1 MAKSTWTQSNFNGGE
16 WSPLAYGRFDLAK
29 FKNGLALCQ
38 NYIPTQQGGL
48 TRRPGFAFIAQ
59 VKDSTYA
66 PRLQPF
72 EFSITQ
78 AYVLEV
84 GNTYVRIFANGAP
97 LLNTGVPV
105 EVVTPYLTAELWGMS
120 FAQSADTLYIAH
132 ANHPPAKLQR
142 AGALAWTYTPISLLD
157 GPSLPVNVTA
167 TTLTPSGTQAVATC
181 TESGGG
187 VQNTI
192 SISNQGMGYDSANPP
207 AISFTGGAGA
217 NAAATATVVN
227 GAITAIT
234 VTNPGTGY
242 TSNPTVVIAPP
253 IITSGT
259 SIVTASSVV
268 GINATTGNTGTG
280 FRSTDAGRT
289 LRLKC
294 GGVWLWGTILSVTD
308 TTHVLWTI
316 APPIGSQLPTTAT
329 ATANVSGGSV
339 FSVTVTNGGSGY
351 GAQPPSLTFGGPGS
365 GAVAY
370 ANLTNGV
377 VTSVTISV
385 TGTGYSSAPVI
396 TIAAPTALVP
406 ATTTFWCLGIYNA
419 TDGYPSIVTFHQSRL
434 VWGGAANSPGRFDG
448 SNSGDYENQAPTN
461 LDGTVVDSN
470 AISFDLNAGAVNA
483 IQWMSSDAQGLLV
496 GTAGGEWIVAPTG
509 GTGAAITPSNV
520 NAQYLGNYGSAQ
532 IPSLRIGRQ
541 TLFVQRTGRKLREM
555 TFQFMYN
562 TFQAL
567 DISLVSEHLTK
578 TGLKQLTM
586 QLAPQQIIWA
596 VRNDGSLIAIT
607 YDKDQETC
615 GWHGHPVGGFSDAA
629 QSIGALV
636 ESVASIPAPDI
647 TRDDV
652 WAVVNRYVNGATVRT
667 IELMSKPWEDGDVIA
682 NASFLDG
689 GFRQLPYGGSSAMSG
704 LTNLVG
710 QTVGVLVDGGVH
722 PDCVV
727 DSFGTIHLNYAGFNI
742 YAGLKYKSAGRT
754 LCIESGGA
762 EGPTQGKLKKVFRT
776 IFRFFQSIGL
786 SLESQSSPTGL
797 DVQPWRSSTDDM
809 DSQVALYDGFKRWTY
824 DGVSSEAGD
833 VYWETDSP
841 LPSNITCLT
850 VQLDTQDNQ

>member
-1 MAKSTWTQSNFNGGE
+1 VAKSTWTQSNFNGGE
-16 WSPLAYGRFDLAK
+16 WSPLAYGRYDLAK
-29 FKNGLALCQ
+29 YKNGLALCQ

-48 TRRPGFAFIAQ
+48 TRRPGFAFVAQ

-66 PRLQPF
+66 PRLQQF
-72 EFSITQ
+72 EFSVTQ
-78 AYVLEV
+78 AYILEI
-84 GNTYVRIFANGAP
+84 GNLYVRIFANGQP

-105 EVVTPYLTAELWGMS
+105 EVVTPYLTSELWGMC

-142 AGALAWTYTPISLLD
+142 AGALAWTYTPVSLLD
-157 GPSLPVNVTA
+157 GPYLPVNVTA
-167 TTLTPSGTQAVATC
+167 TTLTPSGT
-181 TESGGG
+181 SG
-187 VQNTI
+187 
-192 SISNQGMGYDSANPP
+192 
-207 AISFTGGAGA
+207 
-217 NAAATATVVN
+217 
-227 GAITAIT
+227 T
-234 VTNPGTGY
+234 VT
-242 TSNPTVVIAPP
+242 
-253 IITSGT
+253 
-259 SIVTASSVV
+259 VTASSIS
-268 GINATTGNTGTG
+268 GINGGAG
-280 FRSTDAGRT
+280 FRASDTGRV

-294 GGVWLWGTILSVTD
+294 GGVWLWGTMTFTD
-308 TTHVLWTI
+308 TTHVQWAI
-316 APPIGSQLPTTAT
+316 APPLGAQLPATAT
-329 ATANVSGGSV
+329 ATANASGGSV

-351 GAQPPSLTFGGPGS
+351 GAQPPSVTFTPVSGGS

-385 TGTGYSSAPVI
+385 TGTGYTLAPTV
-396 TIAAPTALVP
+396 TLAAPTAIVP
-406 ATTTFWCLGIYNA
+406 ATTTFWRLGLYNA
-419 TDGYPSIVTFHQSRL
+419 TDGYPSTVTFHQSRL
-434 VWGGAANSPGRFDG
+434 IWGGAANSPGRLDG

-470 AISFDLNAGAVNA
+470 AISFDLDAGVVNA
-483 IQWMSSDAQGLLV
+483 IRWMASDAQGLLV
-496 GTAGGEWIVAPTG
+496 GTAGGEWIIAPSG

-520 NAQYLGNYGSAQ
+520 NAQFLGNYGSAQ
-532 IPSLRIGRQ
+532 IPPIRCGKQ

-555 TFQFMYN
+555 TYQFMYN

-578 TGLKQLTM
+578 TGLKQLAL
-586 QLAPQQIIWA
+586 QLAPQQIVWA
-596 VRNDGSLIAIT
+596 VRNDGTLVAIT

-615 GWHGHPVGGFSDAA
+615 GWHQHPM
-629 QSIGALV
+629 GAGAVV

-652 WAVVNRYVNGATVRT
+652 WCVVNRPVIGGLVGQVIRT
-667 IELMSKPWEDGDVIA
+667 IEIMSKPWEDGDAIQ
-682 NASFLDG
+682 NAKFLDG
-689 GFRQLPYGGSSAMSG
+689 SVSAYGTLG
-704 LTNLVG
+704 LNYIVGLNHLVG
-710 QTVGVLVDGGVH
+710 QTVSVLADGTTH

-727 DSFGTIHLNYAGFNI
+727 DATGTVTLNRVANTRYAGIKF
-742 YAGLKYKSAGRT
+742 KSAGRT

-797 DVQPWRSSTDDM
+797 DVQPWRSSTDNM

-841 LPSNITCLT
+841 LPSNITLLT
-850 VQLDTQDNQ
+850 TQMDTQDNQ

>member
-1 MAKSTWTQSNFNGGE
+1 MPKSTWTQSNFNGGE
-16 WSPLAYGRFDLAK
+16 WSPLAYGRYDLAK
-29 FKNGLALCQ
+29 YKNGLALCQ

-48 TRRPGFAFIAQ
+48 TRRPGFAFVAQ

-72 EFSITQ
+72 QFSITQ
-78 AYVLEV
+78 AYILEI
-84 GNTYVRIFANGAP
+84 GNLYARIFANGQP

-105 EVVTPYLTAELWGMS
+105 EVVHPYLTSELWGLG

-142 AGALAWTYTPISLLD
+142 AGALAWTYTPVSLLD
-157 GPSLPVNVTA
+157 GPYLPVNTTA
-167 TTLTPSGTQAVATC
+167 TTLTPTGTQAVATC
-181 TESGGG
+181 TETGGA

-192 SISNQGMGYDSANPP
+192 VISNGGMGYDSNNLP
-207 AISFTGGAGA
+207 AISFTGGGPGSGA
-217 NAAATATVVN
+217 TAKATVVN
-227 GAITAIT
+227 GVITAIT
-234 VTNPGTGY
+234 VTAPGSGY
-242 TSNPTVVIAPP
+242 TSNPTVVIDPP
-253 IITSGT
+253 KITSGT
-259 SIVTASSVV
+259 CTVVASSIV
-268 GINATTGNTGTG
+268 GINGGAG
-280 FRSTDAGRT
+280 FRASDTGRV

-294 GGVWLWGTILSVTD
+294 GGVWLWGTMTFTD
-308 TTHVLWTI
+308 TTHVQWTI
-316 APPIGSQLPTTAT
+316 APPLGSQLPTTAT

-365 GAVAY
+365 GAIAY

-385 TGTGYSSAPVI
+385 TGTGYSTAPVI
-396 TIAAPTALVP
+396 TIAAPTAIVP
-406 ATTTFWCLGIYNA
+406 ATTTFWRLGLYNSV
-419 TDGYPSIVTFHQSRL
+419 DGYPSIVTFHQSRL
-434 VWGGAANSPGRFDG
+434 IWGGAANSPGQFDG

-470 AISFDLNAGAVNA
+470 AISFDLDAGVVNA
-483 IQWMSSDAQGLLV
+483 IRWMSTDAQGLLI
-496 GTAGGEWIVAPTG
+496 GTAGGEWVVAPSG

-532 IPSLRIGRQ
+532 IPAIRVGKQ
-541 TLFVQRTGRKLREM
+541 TLFVQRTGRKIREM
-555 TFQFMYN
+555 TYQFMYN

-578 TGLKQLTM
+578 SGIKQTAL
-586 QLAPQQIIWA
+586 QLAPQQLVWL
-596 VRNDGSLIAIT
+596 VRNDGTLVAIT

-615 GWHGHPVGGFSDAA
+615 GWHGHPL
-629 QSIGALV
+629 GAGAIV
-636 ESVASIPAPDI
+636 ESVACIPAPDI

-652 WAVVNRYVNGATVRT
+652 WCVVNRPVIGGILGQVIRTVE
-667 IELMSKPWEDGDVIA
+667 IMSKPWEDGDAIQ

-689 GFRQLPYGGSSAMSG
+689 SVGYSG
-704 LTNLVG
+704 TLGVNVIPGLSHLVG
-710 QTVGVLVDGGVH
+710 QTVSVLVDGAVH

-727 DSFGTIHLNYAGFNI
+727 DNTGTVTLNYLGYTR

-762 EGPTQGKLKKVFRT
+762 DGPTQGKLKKVFRT

-797 DVQPWRSSTDDM
+797 DVQPWRSSTDNM
-809 DSQVALYDGFKRWTY
+809 DSQVSLYDGFKRWTY

>member
-48 TRRPGFAFIAQ
+48 TRRPGFAFVAQ

-66 PRLQPF
+66 PRLQAF
-72 EFSITQ
+72 EFSVTQ
-78 AYVLEV
+78 AYILEI
-84 GNTYVRIFANGAP
+84 GNLYARIFANGQP
-97 LLNTGVPV
+97 LLNAGVPV
-105 EVVTPYLTAELWGMS
+105 EVVTPYLTSELWGMC

-142 AGALAWTYTPISLLD
+142 AGALAWTYTPVSLLD
-157 GPSLPVNVTA
+157 GPYLPVNVTA
-167 TTLTPSGTQAVATC
+167 TTLTPSGIQAVATA
-181 TESGGG
+181 TQSGGG

-192 SISNQGMGYDSANPP
+192 VISNGGMGYDSANPP

-217 NAAATATVVN
+217 NAAATANVVN

-253 IITSGT
+253 IVTSGT

-280 FRSTDAGRT
+280 FRSTDVGRT

-294 GGVWLWGTILSVTD
+294 GGVWLWGTISSFTD
-308 TTHVLWTI
+308 TTHVQWAI
-316 APPIGSQLPTTAT
+316 APPLGSQLPTTAT

-365 GAVAY
+365 GAIAY

-385 TGTGYSSAPVI
+385 TGTGYTLAPTV
-396 TIAAPTALVP
+396 TLAAPTAIVP
-406 ATTTFWCLGIYNA
+406 ATTTFWCLGLYNA
-419 TDGYPSIVTFHQSRL
+419 TDGYPSTVTFHQSRL
-434 VWGGAANSPGRFDG
+434 IWGGAANSPGRLDG

-470 AISFDLNAGAVNA
+470 AIGFDLDAGVVNA

-520 NAQYLGNYGSAQ
+520 NAQFLGNYGSKQ
-532 IPSLRIGRQ
+532 IPPLRVGKQ

-555 TFQFMYN
+555 TYQFMYN
-562 TFQAL
+562 TFQTL

-578 TGLKQLTM
+578 TGLKQLAL

-596 VRNDGSLIAIT
+596 VRNDGTLVAIT

-615 GWHGHPVGGFSDAA
+615 GWHQHPMSA
-629 QSIGALV
+629 GAIV
-636 ESVASIPAPDI
+636 ESVATIPAPDI

-652 WAVVNRYVNGATVRT
+652 WCVVNRPVIGGIFGEVIRT
-667 IELMSKPWEDGDVIA
+667 IELMSKPWEDGDAIE
-682 NASFLDG
+682 NAKFLDG
-689 GFRQLPYGGSSAMSG
+689 SVTSTGTLG
-704 LTNLVG
+704 LNYIVGLNHLVG
-710 QTVGVLVDGGVH
+710 QTVSVLVDGAVH

-727 DSFGTIHLNYAGFNI
+727 DNTGQITLNYLGYTR
-742 YAGLKYKSAGRT
+742 YAGLEYKSAGRT

-762 EGPTQGKLKKVFRT
+762 EGPTQGKYKKVFRT